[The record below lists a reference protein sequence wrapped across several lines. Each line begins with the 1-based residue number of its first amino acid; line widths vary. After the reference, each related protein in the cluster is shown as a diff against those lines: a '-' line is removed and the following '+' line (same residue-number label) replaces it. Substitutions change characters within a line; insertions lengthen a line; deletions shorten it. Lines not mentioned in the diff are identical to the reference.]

1 MSHVRAPS
9 REAVAWTVNAA
20 ARWNTRRAL
29 RRSLINLPQV
39 VYEWQR
45 RASERHHLRQLD
57 DRMLKDIGLSRA
69 DVGGEVAKP
78 FWTA

>member
-1 MSHVRAPS
+1 MTT
-9 REAVAWTVNAA
+9 REATFAAGSFAVHAAKSTGAALWT
-20 ARWNTRRAL
+20 
-29 RRSLINLPQV
+29 LPERIAEV

-78 FWTA
+78 FWTP